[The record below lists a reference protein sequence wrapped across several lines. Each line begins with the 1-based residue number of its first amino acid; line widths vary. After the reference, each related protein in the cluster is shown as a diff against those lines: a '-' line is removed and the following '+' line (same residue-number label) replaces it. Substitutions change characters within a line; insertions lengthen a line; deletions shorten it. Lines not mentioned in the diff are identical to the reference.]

1 MNFSE
6 LFIRRP
12 IMTLLLTISI
22 TAFGIQVFRQLP
34 VNDLPSV
41 DYPVIQVSVTYPGAS
56 PETMANTCATP
67 LEKQFLQIP
76 GLDLVTSTNQT
87 GQSTLVLQFSLDK
100 SLGDA
105 ATDVQAAISR
115 AQGFLPT
122 DLPQPPSFQKTNP
135 NDQPIFYIALV
146 SDTMTEG
153 DLYDYGNTQLG
164 QQIAIINGVSQV
176 QVYGARSAIRI
187 KVRVNQLSSLG
198 LTMTDVTSA
207 VGQSTAY
214 LGAGQLDGKNRTY
227 LLFPNGQLSTPQ
239 QYENVIIARP
249 SGQPV
254 YLKDVAT
261 VVKTVEDE
269 RINRNF
275 WARDYGEAPAEVVL
289 AVSRQAGANAVEVAQ
304 KVKDLLPAFRQQL
317 PGSVQLIPL
326 YDRSKTIIANAEDV
340 EHTLLIAFILVVIVI
355 FAFLSRAADTFIPVV
370 ALPLSMLVTFLV
382 MGALNFSLNNLTLMA
397 LTLAIGFLVDDAIVF
412 LENTV
417 RLMESGLKPMEAAIN
432 SARQITFTIIAMT
445 VSLAVVFLPLV
456 MVTGIIGRIFRE
468 FSVTI
473 IVAIFASGIVSIT
486 LTPMMCSRI
495 LGPRGEGNRTWMERT
510 VGNFFKRVTAGYGRS
525 LYFFLHHRWISAVT
539 WVGCFALTVWV
550 FGLLP
555 KTFIPAG
562 DSGFIRGV
570 VLCQEGISP
579 DRIKVL
585 QKEVDAILRKNPAV
599 NETFTLAGFS
609 QGLPSNQML
618 ALAFLKEVSQRPP
631 ITQVIAQLDQ
641 QLSQIPGIIPLLRP
655 DPVLQISTGA
665 TKNNQGQYAFAISGT
680 DAAQVYQVAQQMI
693 AKCRQFPGFAAVS
706 SDYFANTPVLNV
718 NLNELQL
725 QSYGLSN
732 LNVEQ
737 LLKNAYSQNYTYLIK
752 TPIDQYKVIVE
763 AADRERSEP
772 SDVNRLYFK
781 PAGAQNIV
789 PNQTVTDP
797 QASVGRLS
805 VNHINQFPSVTLYF
819 NLKPGAA
826 TGDATQF
833 IQRTAAAVLPPT
845 IRGQLQG
852 EAQTFADTFS
862 QLGVLLFVAV
872 FIMYVILGIL
882 YESWFHPITVLSSLP
897 VAAVGGLLTLLCFHS
912 ELSLYSY
919 IGMFMLIGIVKKNG
933 IMMVDFAVEQRR
945 AGKTPVEAVHEASIE
960 RFRPI
965 IMTTLAALMGAI
977 PIAVGLG
984 ADGASRQPLGL
995 ILVGGL
1001 VVSQLI
1007 TLYVTPALYLY
1018 MESLQK
1024 NLNHLYDK
1032 LVKFRHGNPSDLA
1045 AAHR

>member
-1 MNFSE
+1 MNFSA

-12 IMTLLLTISI
+12 IMTLLLTISV
-22 TAFGIQVFRQLP
+22 TAFGIQVFRQLA
-34 VNDLPSV
+34 VNDLPAV

-115 AQGFLPT
+115 AQGYLPT
-122 DLPQPPSFQKTNP
+122 DLPQPPSFTKTNP
-135 NDQPIFYIALV
+135 NDQAIFYIALV
-146 SDTMTEG
+146 SDTMREG
-153 DLYDYGNTQLG
+153 DLFDYGNTNLG
-164 QQIAIINGVSQV
+164 QQIAILNGVSQV
-176 QVYGARSAIRI
+176 QVYGARTAIRI
-187 KVRVNQLSSLG
+187 KVQVNKLSSLG
-198 LTMTDVTSA
+198 LTMTDVTNA
-207 VGQSTAY
+207 VNQSTAY
-214 LGAGQLDGKNRTY
+214 LGAGQFDGKDRTY
-227 LLFPNGQLSTPQ
+227 LLYANGQLTTPQ
-239 QYENVIIARP
+239 EYENVIIARP
-249 SGQPV
+249 NGQPV
-254 YLKDVAT
+254 YLKDVAK

-269 RINRNF
+269 RISRNF
-275 WARDYGEAPAEVVL
+275 WAREYGEAPAEVVL
-289 AVSRQAGANAVEVAQ
+289 AIYRQAGANAVEVAQ
-304 KVKDLLPAFRQQL
+304 KIKDLLPFFRAQI
-317 PGSVQLIPL
+317 PGSVQMIPL
-326 YDRSKTIIANAEDV
+326 YDRSKTIVTNADEV
-340 EHTLLIAFILVVIVI
+340 EHTLLIAFALVVIVI
-355 FAFLSRAADTFIPVV
+355 FAFLGRATDTLIPVV
-370 ALPLSMLVTFLV
+370 ALPLSMLITFLV
-382 MGALNFSLNNLTLMA
+382 MGMLNFSLNNLTLMA
-397 LTLAIGFLVDDAIVF
+397 LTLSIGFLVDDAIVF

-417 RLMESGLKPMEAAIN
+417 RLMESGQNPMQAAMN
-432 SARQITFTIIAMT
+432 SARQITFTIVAMT

-486 LTPMMCSRI
+486 LTPMMCSRV
-495 LGPRGEGNRTWMERT
+495 LGPRAHDDRTWMERT
-510 VGNFFKRVTAGYGRS
+510 VGHWFKRVTGLYGRS

-539 WVGCFALTVWV
+539 WVGCFALTIWV

-562 DSGFIRGV
+562 DSSFIRGILV
-570 VLCQEGISP
+570 CQEGISP
-579 DRIKVL
+579 DRIKQL
-585 QKEVDAILRKNPAV
+585 QKQVDVVLRSNPAV
-599 NETFTLAGFS
+599 NESFTLAGFS

-618 ALAFLKEVSQRPP
+618 ALAFLKDPSQRPP
-631 ITQVIAQLDQ
+631 ITKVVSELSRAIA
-641 QLSQIPGIIPLLRP
+641 QIPGIIPLMRP

-665 TKNNQGQYAFAISGT
+665 TKNNQGQYAFAISGV
-680 DAAQVYQVAQQMI
+680 DADQVYQSAMQMME
-693 AKCRQFPGFAAVS
+693 KCRQYPGFATVS
-706 SDYFANTPVLNV
+706 SDYFNTPVLGV
-718 NLNELQL
+718 DLNELQL
-725 QSYGLSN
+725 QSYGLNN

-752 TPIDQYKVIVE
+752 TPVDQYKVIVE
-763 AADRERSEP
+763 AEDQQRSDP
-772 SDVNRLYFK
+772 NDINRLYFK
-781 PAGAQNIV
+781 PSGTAQII
-789 PNQTVTDP
+789 PNQTVTDS
-797 QASVGRLS
+797 QASRGRLS

-819 NLKPGAA
+819 NLKPGFA
-826 TGDATQF
+826 TGDATEF
-833 IQRTAAAVLPPT
+833 IERTANEVLPPT
-845 IRGQLQG
+845 IRGELQG
-852 EAQTFADTFS
+852 EAQTFNETFS

-897 VAAVGGLLTLLCFHS
+897 VAAVGGLFTLLLFHS

-945 AGKTPVEAVHEASIE
+945 AGKTPVEAVHEASVE

-977 PIAVGLG
+977 PIAVGFG
-984 ADGASRQPLGL
+984 ADAESRRPLGL

-1018 MESLQK
+1018 LEGIQEWTSMIYAKIRPKHELEP
-1024 NLNHLYDK
+1024 
-1032 LVKFRHGNPSDLA
+1032 HGV
-1045 AAHR
+1045 HG

>member
-12 IMTLLLTISI
+12 IMTLLLTITV
-22 TAFGIQVFRQLP
+22 TAFGIQVFQQLP
-34 VNDLPSV
+34 VNDLPAV
-41 DYPVIQVSVTYPGAS
+41 DYPVIQVNVTYPGAS

-76 GLDLVTSTNQT
+76 GLDLVTSTSQT

-187 KVRVNQLSSLG
+187 KVQVNKLSSLG
-198 LTMTDVTSA
+198 LTMTDVTNA

-214 LGAGQLDGKNRTY
+214 LGAGQLDGKTRTY
-227 LLFPNGQLSTPQ
+227 LLFPNGQLSSPQ
-239 QYENVIIARP
+239 EYDNVIIARP
-249 SGQPV
+249 NGQPV

-269 RINRNF
+269 RISRNF

-289 AVSRQAGANAVEVAQ
+289 AVSRQAGANAVVVAQ
-304 KVKDLLPAFRQQL
+304 KVKDLLPGFRQQL

-326 YDRSKTIIANAEDV
+326 YDRSKTIVANADDV
-340 EHTLLIAFILVVIVI
+340 EHTLLIAFTLVVIVI
-355 FAFLSRAADTFIPVV
+355 FAFLGRAADTLIPVV
-370 ALPLSMLVTFLV
+370 ALPLSMLITFLV

-417 RLMESGLKPMEAAIN
+417 RLMETGQKPMEAAVN

-486 LTPMMCSRI
+486 LTPMMCSRV
-495 LGPRGEGNRTWMERT
+495 LGARGHGDRTWVERT
-510 VGNFFKRVTAGYGRS
+510 VGELFKKITAVYGRS
-525 LYFFLHHRWISAVT
+525 LYFFLHHRWISALT
-539 WVGCFALTVWV
+539 WIGCFALTIWV

-570 VLCQEGISP
+570 ILCQEGISP
-579 DRIKVL
+579 DRIKAL
-585 QKEVDAILRKNPAV
+585 QKEVDGILRKNPAV
-599 NETFTLAGFS
+599 NESFTLAGFS
-609 QGLPSNQML
+609 QGFPSNQML
-618 ALAFLKEVSQRPP
+618 ALAFLKDVSQRPP
-631 ITQVIAQLDQ
+631 ITQVIAQLAQ

-665 TKNNQGQYAFAISGT
+665 TKNNQGQYAFSISGV
-680 DAAQVYQVAQQMI
+680 DANQVYQAAQQMI
-693 AKCRQFPGFAAVS
+693 AKCRQFPGFATVS
-706 SDYFANTPVLNV
+706 SDYFANTPMLGV
-718 NLNELQL
+718 NLNQLQL

-732 LNVEQ
+732 ANVEQ

-763 AADRERSEP
+763 AEDKQRSEP
-772 SDVNRLYFK
+772 ADINRLYFK
-781 PAGAQNIV
+781 PAGGQNII

-797 QASVGRLS
+797 RALVGRLS
-805 VNHINQFPSVTLYF
+805 VNHINQFPAVTLYF

-833 IQRTAAAVLPPT
+833 IQRAAAEVLPPT

-852 EAQTFADTFS
+852 EAQTFSQTFS

-897 VAAVGGLLTLLCFHS
+897 VAAVGGLLTLLLFHS

-977 PIAVGLG
+977 PIAVGFG

-1001 VVSQLI
+1001 VVSQLL

-1018 MESLQK
+1018 MEDLQEK
-1024 NLNHLYDK
+1024 LNYLYAKVVKSRQGK
-1032 LVKFRHGNPSDLA
+1032 LAPA
-1045 AAHR
+1045 Q

>member
-6 LFIRRP
+6 PFIRRP
-12 IMTLLLTISI
+12 IMTLLLTITI
-22 TAFGIQVFRQLP
+22 VAFGIQVFRQLP

-87 GQSTLVLQFSLDK
+87 GTSTLVLQFSLDK

-122 DLPQPPSFQKTNP
+122 DLPQPPSFTKTNP

-146 SDTMTEG
+146 SDTMREG
-153 DLYDYGNTQLG
+153 DLFDCGNTNLG

-176 QVYGARSAIRI
+176 QVYGARTAIRV
-187 KVRVNQLSSLG
+187 KVQVNKLSSLG
-198 LTMTDVTSA
+198 LTMTDVTNA
-207 VGQSTAY
+207 VFQSTAY
-214 LGAGQLDGKNRTY
+214 LGAGQFDGKDRTY
-227 LLFPNGQLSTPQ
+227 LLFPNGQRTTPQ
-239 QYENVIIARP
+239 QYENVIIAQP
-249 SGQPV
+249 NGQPV
-254 YLKDVAT
+254 YLKDVAK

-275 WARDYGEAPAEVVL
+275 WARNYGEAPGEIVL
-289 AVSRQAGANAVEVAQ
+289 AISRQAGANAVEVANRI
-304 KVKDLLPAFRQQL
+304 KGLLPTFRAQL
-317 PGSVQLIPL
+317 PGSVQMIPL
-326 YDRSKTIIANAEDV
+326 YDRSKTIIANADEV
-340 EHTLLIAFILVVIVI
+340 EHTLLIAFFLVVVVI
-355 FAFLSRAADTFIPVV
+355 FAFLGRATDTFIPIV
-370 ALPLSMLVTFLV
+370 ALPLSMLITFLV
-382 MGALNFSLNNLTLMA
+382 MGALNFSINNLTLMA

-417 RLMESGLKPMEAAIN
+417 RLMEAGQNPMQAALN

-445 VSLAVVFLPLV
+445 ISLAVVFLPLV

-473 IVAIFASGIVSIT
+473 IVAIFASGLVSIT
-486 LTPMMCSRI
+486 LTPMMCSRV
-495 LGPRGEGNRTWMERT
+495 LGPRSKGDRTWMERN
-510 VGNFFKRVTAGYGRS
+510 VGNLIKQITAIYGRS
-525 LYFFLHHRWISAVT
+525 LYFFLHHRWVSALT
-539 WVGCFALTVWV
+539 WIGCFALTIWV

-555 KTFIPAG
+555 KTFIPSG
-562 DSGFIRGV
+562 DSGFIRGL

-579 DRIKVL
+579 DRIKAL
-585 QKEVDAILRKNPAV
+585 QKEVDAVLRQNPAV
-599 NETFTLAGFS
+599 NESFTLAGFS

-618 ALAFLKEVSQRPP
+618 ALAFLKDVSQRPP
-631 ITQVIAQLDQ
+631 ITRVVAQLTQ
-641 QLSQIPGIIPLLRP
+641 QISQIPGIIPLMRP

-665 TKNNQGQYAFAISGT
+665 TKNNQGQYAYAISGV
-680 DAAQVYQVAQQMI
+680 DANEVYQSAQQMM
-693 AKCRQFPGFAAVS
+693 AKCRQFPGFATVS
-706 SDYFANTPVLNV
+706 SDYFANTPMLGV

-725 QSYGLSN
+725 QSYGLTN
-732 LNVEQ
+732 FNVEQ

-752 TPIDQYKVIVE
+752 TPVDQYKVIVE
-763 AADRERSEP
+763 AEDKQRSEP
-772 SDVNRLYFK
+772 TDVGRLYFK
-781 PAGAQNIV
+781 PSGAQTII

-797 QASVGRLS
+797 QASVGRLA

-826 TGDATQF
+826 TGDATAF
-833 IQRTAAAVLPPT
+833 IQKTAAEVLPPT

-852 EAQTFADTFS
+852 EAQTFNETFS

-897 VAAVGGLLTLLCFHS
+897 VAAVGGLLTLLLFHS

-945 AGKTPVEAVHEASIE
+945 AGKSPVEAVHEASVE

-977 PIAVGLG
+977 PIAVGFG
-984 ADGASRQPLGL
+984 ADAESRRPLGL

-1001 VVSQLI
+1001 IVSQLI

-1018 MESLQK
+1018 LEAIQEWTSK
-1024 NLNHLYDK
+1024 LYAK
-1032 LVKFRHGNPSDLA
+1032 IRPRHEPEPQRVHG
-1045 AAHR
+1045 

>member
-12 IMTLLLTISI
+12 IMTLLLTITV
-22 TAFGIQVFRQLP
+22 TAFGIQVFQQLP
-34 VNDLPSV
+34 VNDLPAV
-41 DYPVIQVSVTYPGAS
+41 DYPVIQVNVTYPGAS

-76 GLDLVTSTNQT
+76 GLDLVTSTSQT

-187 KVRVNQLSSLG
+187 KVQVNKLSSLG
-198 LTMTDVTSA
+198 LTMTDVTNA
-207 VGQSTAY
+207 VSQSTAY
-214 LGAGQLDGKNRTY
+214 LGAGQLDGKTRTY
-227 LLFPNGQLSTPQ
+227 LLFPNGQLSSPQ
-239 QYENVIIARP
+239 EYENVIIARP
-249 SGQPV
+249 NGQPV

-269 RINRNF
+269 RISRNF

-289 AVSRQAGANAVEVAQ
+289 AVSRQAGANAVVVAQ

-326 YDRSKTIIANAEDV
+326 YDRSKTIVANADDV
-340 EHTLLIAFILVVIVI
+340 EHTLLIAFTLVVIVI
-355 FAFLSRAADTFIPVV
+355 FAFLGRATDTLIPVV
-370 ALPLSMLVTFLV
+370 ALPLSMLITFLV

-417 RLMESGLKPMEAAIN
+417 RLMETGQNPMEAALN

-486 LTPMMCSRI
+486 LTPMMCSRV
-495 LGPRGEGNRTWMERT
+495 LGARGHGDRTWMERT
-510 VGNFFKRVTAGYGRS
+510 VGELFKKITAVYGGS
-525 LYFFLHHRWISAVT
+525 LYFFLHHRWISALT
-539 WVGCFALTVWV
+539 WIGCFALTIWV

-570 VLCQEGISP
+570 ILCQEGISP
-579 DRIKVL
+579 DRIKAL
-585 QKEVDAILRKNPAV
+585 QKEVDGILRKNPAV
-599 NETFTLAGFS
+599 NESFTLAGFS
-609 QGLPSNQML
+609 QGFPSNQML
-618 ALAFLKEVSQRPP
+618 ALAFLKDVSQRPP
-631 ITQVIAQLDQ
+631 ITQVIAQLAQ

-665 TKNNQGQYAFAISGT
+665 TKNNQGQYAFSISGVN
-680 DAAQVYQVAQQMI
+680 ASQVYQAAQQMI
-693 AKCRQFPGFAAVS
+693 AKCRQFPGFATVS
-706 SDYFANTPVLNV
+706 SDYFANTPMLGV
-718 NLNELQL
+718 NLNQLQL

-732 LNVEQ
+732 ANVEQ

-763 AADRERSEP
+763 AEDKQRSEP
-772 SDVNRLYFK
+772 ADINRLYFK
-781 PAGAQNIV
+781 PAGGQNII

-797 QASVGRLS
+797 RALVGRLS
-805 VNHINQFPSVTLYF
+805 VNHINQFPAVTLYF

-833 IQRTAAAVLPPT
+833 IQRAAAEVLPPT

-852 EAQTFADTFS
+852 EAQTFSQTFS
-862 QLGVLLFVAV
+862 QLGVLLLVAV

-897 VAAVGGLLTLLCFHS
+897 VAAVGGLLTLLLFHS

-977 PIAVGLG
+977 PIAVGFG

-1018 MESLQK
+1018 MEDLQEK
-1024 NLNHLYDK
+1024 LNYLYAKVVKSRQGK
-1032 LVKFRHGNPSDLA
+1032 LAPA
-1045 AAHR
+1045 Q

>member
-1 MNFSE
+1 MNVSE
-6 LFIRRP
+6 LCIRRP
-12 IMTLLLTISI
+12 IMTLLLTITV

-34 VNDLPSV
+34 VNDLPAV

-56 PETMANTCATP
+56 PDTMANTCATP

-76 GLDLVTSTNQT
+76 GLELVTSTSQT

-115 AQGFLPT
+115 AAGFLPA

-176 QVYGARSAIRI
+176 QVYGARTAIRI
-187 KVRVNQLSSLG
+187 KVDVNKLSSVG
-198 LTMTDVTSA
+198 LTMTDVTNA
-207 VGQSTAY
+207 VAQSTSY
-214 LGAGQLDGKNRTY
+214 LGAGQFDGKNRTY
-227 LLFPNGQLSTPQ
+227 LLYPNGQRETAAE
-239 QYENVIIARP
+239 YDNVIIAQPNGRP
-249 SGQPV
+249 I
-254 YLKDVAT
+254 YLKNVAT
-261 VVKTVEDE
+261 VVKSVQDE
-269 RINRNF
+269 RISRNF

-304 KVKDLLPAFRQQL
+304 RVKDLLPSFRQQL

-326 YDRSKTIIANAEDV
+326 YDRSKTILANAEDV
-340 EHTLLIAFILVVIVI
+340 EHTLLIAFTLVVIVI
-355 FAFLSRAADTFIPVV
+355 FVFLGRATDTFIPAV
-370 ALPLSMLVTFLV
+370 ALPLSMLITFLV

-417 RLMESGLKPMEAAIN
+417 RLIESGQKPMEAAVN
-432 SARQITFTIIAMT
+432 SANQITFTIVAMT

-456 MVTGIIGRIFRE
+456 MVSGLIGRIFRE

-486 LTPMMCSRI
+486 LTPMMCSRT
-495 LGPRGEGNRTWMERT
+495 LGERGHGRQTWMERN
-510 VGNFFKRVTAGYGRS
+510 VGNLFKKITGIYGRS
-525 LYFFLHHRWISAVT
+525 LYFFLHHRWISALT
-539 WVGCFALTVWV
+539 WVGCLALTIWV

-562 DSGFIRGV
+562 DSSFVRGIL
-570 VLCQEGISP
+570 LCQQGISP
-579 DRIKVL
+579 DRIKQL
-585 QKEVDAILRKNPAV
+585 QKEVDAVIRKNPAV
-599 NETFTLAGFS
+599 AETFTLAGFS
-609 QGLPSNQML
+609 QGFSSNQML
-618 ALAFLKEVSQRPP
+618 ALAFLKDVGQRPP
-631 ITQVIAQLDQ
+631 ITQVVAELSR
-641 QLSQIPGIIPLLRP
+641 QLSQIPGIIPLMRP

-665 TKNNQGQYAFAISGT
+665 TKNNQGQYAFSISGVN
-680 DAAQVYQVAQQMI
+680 AKQVYQVAQQMM
-693 AKCRQFPGFAAVS
+693 AKCRQYPGFATVS
-706 SDYFANTPVLNV
+706 SDYFADTPQLSV
-718 NLNELQL
+718 NLNDLQM
-725 QSYGLSN
+725 QSYGLTN
-732 LNVEQ
+732 VNVEQ
-737 LLKNAYSQNYTYLIK
+737 LLKSAYSQNYAYLIK
-752 TPIDQYKVIVE
+752 TPIDQYQVIVE
-763 AADRERSEP
+763 AEDKQRAEP
-772 SDVNRLYFK
+772 TDLNRLYFK
-781 PAGAQNIV
+781 PSAGQNII

-797 QASVGRLS
+797 QAGVGRLT
-805 VNHINQFPSVTLYF
+805 VNHLNQFPSVTIYF

-833 IQRTAAAVLPPT
+833 IQRTAAEILPPT

-852 EAQTFADTFS
+852 EAQTFATTFAE
-862 QLGVLLFVAV
+862 LGPLLFVAV

-897 VAAVGGLLTLLCFHS
+897 VAAVGGLLTLLLFHS

-933 IMMVDFAVEQRR
+933 IMMVDFAVEQREM
-945 AGKTPVEAVHEASIE
+945 GKGPVEAVHEASIE

-977 PIAVGLG
+977 PIALGFG
-984 ADGASRQPLGL
+984 ADGASRRPLGL

-1001 VVSQLI
+1001 IVSQLI
-1007 TLYVTPALYLY
+1007 TLYVTPAIYLYLEDLQEWVDHLY
-1018 MESLQK
+1018 ARLKTPQERKESLAEA
-1024 NLNHLYDK
+1024 
-1032 LVKFRHGNPSDLA
+1032 R
-1045 AAHR
+1045 

>member
-12 IMTLLLTISI
+12 IMTLLLTIS
-22 TAFGIQVFRQLP
+22 TTVFGIQVFRQLP
-34 VNDLPSV
+34 VNDLPAV

-122 DLPQPPSFQKTNP
+122 DLPQPPSFTKTNP

-146 SDTMTEG
+146 SDTMREG
-153 DLYDYGNTQLG
+153 DLFDYGNTNLG

-176 QVYGARSAIRI
+176 QVYGARTAIRV
-187 KVRVNQLSSLG
+187 KVQVNKLSSLG
-198 LTMTDVTSA
+198 LTMTDVSNA

-214 LGAGQLDGKNRTY
+214 LGAGQFDGKDRTY
-227 LLFPNGQLSTPQ
+227 LLFPNGQLTTPQ

-249 SGQPV
+249 NGQPV
-254 YLKDVAT
+254 YLKDVAR
-261 VVKTVEDE
+261 VVKSVEDE
-269 RINRNF
+269 RISRNF

-289 AVSRQAGANAVEVAQ
+289 AVSRQAGANAVEVA
-304 KVKDLLPAFRQQL
+304 KKIKDLLPHFRAQI

-326 YDRSKTIIANAEDV
+326 YDRSKTIITNAEEV
-340 EHTLLIAFILVVIVI
+340 EHTLLIAFVLVVIVI
-355 FAFLSRAADTFIPVV
+355 FAFLGRVTDTLIPVV
-370 ALPLSMLVTFLV
+370 ALPLSMLITFLV

-417 RLMESGLKPMEAAIN
+417 RLMESGQQPMQAALN
-432 SARQITFTIIAMT
+432 SARQITFTIVAMT

-456 MVTGIIGRIFRE
+456 LVTGIIGRIFRE

-486 LTPMMCSRI
+486 LTPMMCSRV
-495 LGPRGEGNRTWMERT
+495 LGPRSHDERTWMERT
-510 VGNFFKRVTAGYGRS
+510 VGHLFKRITVVYGRS
-525 LYFFLHHRWISAVT
+525 LYFFLHHRWISTIT
-539 WVGCFALTVWV
+539 WAACFGLTIWV

-562 DSGFIRGV
+562 DSSFIRGV
-570 VLCQEGISP
+570 LICQP
-579 DRIKVL
+579 
-585 QKEVDAILRKNPAV
+585 
-599 NETFTLAGFS
+599 
-609 QGLPSNQML
+609 
-618 ALAFLKEVSQRPP
+618 SQRPP
-631 ITQVIAQLDQ
+631 ITKVVSELSQQIA
-641 QLSQIPGIIPLLRP
+641 QIPGIIPLMRP

-665 TKNNQGQYAFAISGT
+665 TKNNQGQYAFAISGV
-680 DAAQVYQVAQQMI
+680 DATQVYRSALQMME
-693 AKCRQFPGFAAVS
+693 KCRQYPGFATVS
-706 SDYFANTPVLNV
+706 SDYFANTPVLGV
-718 NLNELQL
+718 DLNELQL
-725 QSYGLSN
+725 QSYGLN
-732 LNVEQ
+732 NVNVEQ

-752 TPIDQYKVIVE
+752 TPVDQYKVIVE
-763 AADRERSEP
+763 AEDKQRSEP
-772 SDVNRLYFK
+772 TDLNRLYFK
-781 PAGAQNIV
+781 PTGTGQII
-789 PNQTVTDP
+789 PNETVTDP
-797 QASVGRLS
+797 QALVGRLS

-826 TGDATQF
+826 TGDATEF
-833 IQRTAAAVLPPT
+833 IERTAAEVLPPT

-852 EAQTFADTFS
+852 EAQTFNETFS

-897 VAAVGGLLTLLCFHS
+897 VATVGGLFTLLIFHS
-912 ELSLYSY
+912 DLSLYSY

-945 AGKTPVEAVHEASIE
+945 AGKTPIEAVHEASVE
-960 RFRPI
+960 RLRPI

-977 PIAVGLG
+977 PIAVGFG
-984 ADGASRQPLGL
+984 ADAESRRPLGL

-1018 MESLQK
+1018 LETIQEWTSRVYGRLRPKHNAQ
-1024 NLNHLYDK
+1024 
-1032 LVKFRHGNPSDLA
+1032 LA
-1045 AAHR
+1045 QAG

>member
-12 IMTLLLTISI
+12 IMTLLLTITV
-22 TAFGIQVFRQLP
+22 TAFGIQVFQQLP
-34 VNDLPSV
+34 VNDLPAV
-41 DYPVIQVSVTYPGAS
+41 DYPVIQVNVTYPGAS

-76 GLDLVTSTNQT
+76 GLDLVTSTSQT

-187 KVRVNQLSSLG
+187 KVQVNKLSSLG
-198 LTMTDVTSA
+198 LTMTDVTNA
-207 VGQSTAY
+207 VAQSTAY
-214 LGAGQLDGKNRTY
+214 LGAGQLDGKTRTY
-227 LLFPNGQLSTPQ
+227 LLFPNGQLSSPQ
-239 QYENVIIARP
+239 EYDNVIIARP
-249 SGQPV
+249 NGQPV

-269 RINRNF
+269 RISRNF

-289 AVSRQAGANAVEVAQ
+289 AVSRQAGANAVVVAQ

-326 YDRSKTIIANAEDV
+326 YDRSKTIVANADDV
-340 EHTLLIAFILVVIVI
+340 EHTLLIAFTLVVIVI
-355 FAFLSRAADTFIPVV
+355 FVFLGRATDTLIPVV
-370 ALPLSMLVTFLV
+370 ALPLSMLITFLV

-417 RLMESGLKPMEAAIN
+417 RLMETGQKPMEAAVN

-486 LTPMMCSRI
+486 LTPMMCSRV
-495 LGPRGEGNRTWMERT
+495 LGARGHGDRTWVERT
-510 VGNFFKRVTAGYGRS
+510 VGELFKKITAVYGRS
-525 LYFFLHHRWISAVT
+525 LYFFLHHRWISALT
-539 WVGCFALTVWV
+539 WIGCFALTIWV

-570 VLCQEGISP
+570 ILCQEGISP
-579 DRIKVL
+579 DRIKAL
-585 QKEVDAILRKNPAV
+585 QKEVDGILRKNPAV
-599 NETFTLAGFS
+599 NESFTLAGFS
-609 QGLPSNQML
+609 QGFPSNQML
-618 ALAFLKEVSQRPP
+618 ALAFLKDVSQRPP
-631 ITQVIAQLDQ
+631 ITQVIAQLAQ

-665 TKNNQGQYAFAISGT
+665 TKNNQGQYAFSISGV
-680 DAAQVYQVAQQMI
+680 DANQVYQAAQQMI
-693 AKCRQFPGFAAVS
+693 AKCRQFPGFATVS
-706 SDYFANTPVLNV
+706 SDYFANTPMLGV
-718 NLNELQL
+718 NLNQLQL

-732 LNVEQ
+732 ANVEQ

-763 AADRERSEP
+763 AEDKQRSEP
-772 SDVNRLYFK
+772 ADINRLYFK
-781 PAGAQNIV
+781 PAGGQNII

-797 QASVGRLS
+797 RALVGRLS
-805 VNHINQFPSVTLYF
+805 VNHINQFPAVTLYF

-833 IQRTAAAVLPPT
+833 IQRAAAEVLPPT

-852 EAQTFADTFS
+852 EAQTFSQTFS

-897 VAAVGGLLTLLCFHS
+897 VAAVGGLLTLLLFHS

-977 PIAVGLG
+977 PIAV
-984 ADGASRQPLGL
+984 
-995 ILVGGL
+995 
-1001 VVSQLI
+1001 
-1007 TLYVTPALYLY
+1007 
-1018 MESLQK
+1018 
-1024 NLNHLYDK
+1024 
-1032 LVKFRHGNPSDLA
+1032 
-1045 AAHR
+1045 

>member
-1 MNFSE
+1 MNVSE
-6 LFIRRP
+6 LCIRRP
-12 IMTLLLTISI
+12 IMTLLLTISV
-22 TAFGIQVFRQLP
+22 TLFGIQVFRQLP
-34 VNDLPSV
+34 VNDLPAV

-56 PETMANTCATP
+56 PETMANTVATP

-122 DLPQPPSFQKTNP
+122 DLPQPPSFTKTNP

-146 SDTMTEG
+146 SDTLTEG
-153 DLYDYGNTQLG
+153 ALFDYGNTELG
-164 QQIAIINGVSQV
+164 QQIAIVNGVSQV
-176 QVYGARSAIRI
+176 NVYGARSAIRI
-187 KVRVNQLSSLG
+187 KVDVNKISSLG
-198 LTMTDVTSA
+198 LTMTDVTNA

-214 LGAGQLDGKNRTY
+214 QGAGQFDGKYRTY
-227 LLFPNGQLSTPQ
+227 LLRPNGQRTTAG

-249 SGQPV
+249 NGQPV
-254 YLKDVAT
+254 YLKDVAN
-261 VVKTVEDE
+261 VVQSVEDE

-275 WARDYGEAPAEVVL
+275 WAREYGEAGAEVVL

-304 KVKDLLPAFRQQL
+304 RIKDLLPRFQTQL
-317 PGSVQLIPL
+317 PGSVKMIPL
-326 YDRSKTIIANAEDV
+326 YDRSKTILANAEDV
-340 EHTLLIAFILVVIVI
+340 EHTLLIAFSLVVLVI
-355 FAFLSRAADTFIPVV
+355 FVFLGRASDTFIPIV
-370 ALPLSMLVTFLV
+370 ALPLSMLITFLV

-417 RLMESGLKPMEAAIN
+417 RLMESGQKPLEAAVN
-432 SARQITFTIIAMT
+432 SAKQITFTIIAMT

-473 IVAIFASGIVSIT
+473 IVAIFASGLVSIT

-495 LGPRGEGNRTWMERT
+495 LGERGEHDKTWMERN
-510 VGNFFKRVTAGYGRS
+510 VSHLIRRISHAYGRS

-539 WVGCFALTVWV
+539 WVGCLALTVWV

-562 DSGFIRGV
+562 DSSFIRGII
-570 VLCQEGISP
+570 LGPEGISP
-579 DRIKVL
+579 ARFREI
-585 QKEVDAILRKNPAV
+585 QSQVDQVLRKNPAV
-599 NETFTLAGFS
+599 DETFTLSGFS
-609 QGLPSNQML
+609 KGFSSNQML
-618 ALAFLKEVSQRPP
+618 ALAFLKDPSQRPP
-631 ITQVIAQLDQ
+631 ISVVVGQLIH
-641 QLSQIPGIIPLLRP
+641 QLGQIPGIIPLVRP

-665 TKNNQGQYAFAISGT
+665 TKNSQGQYAFSISGV
-680 DAAQVYQVAQQMI
+680 DAQQVYAAGAQMI
-693 AKCRQFPGFAAVS
+693 AKCRQFAGFQSVS
-706 SDYFANTPVLNV
+706 SDYFANTPLIGI

-725 QSYGLSN
+725 QSYGLN
-732 LNVEQ
+732 NVDVER

-752 TPIDQYKVIVE
+752 TPIDQYQVIVE
-763 AADRERSEP
+763 ANDKQRSEP
-772 SDVNRLYFK
+772 GDIDELYYK
-781 PAGAQNIV
+781 ASNGQVII
-789 PNQTVTDP
+789 PNETVTDP
-797 QASVGRLS
+797 KAQVGMLS
-805 VNHINQFPSVTLYF
+805 VNHLNQFPAVTLYF
-819 NLKPGAA
+819 NLKPGVS
-826 TGDATQF
+826 TGDATKF
-833 IQRTAAAVLPPT
+833 ITRTAAEVLSPT
-845 IRGQLQG
+845 IRGALQG
-852 EAQTFADTFS
+852 EAQTFSETFA
-862 QLGVLLFVAV
+862 QLGVLLLVAV

-897 VAAVGGLLTLLCFHS
+897 VAAVGGLLTLMLFGS

-933 IMMVDFAVEQRR
+933 IMMVDFAVEQQRL
-945 AGKTPVEAVHEASIE
+945 GKNSVEAVHEASIE

-977 PIAVGLG
+977 PIALGFG
-984 ADGASRQPLGL
+984 ADGASRRPLGL

-1007 TLYVTPALYLY
+1007 TLYVTPAIYLY
-1018 MESLQK
+1018 FEDVQEWVDRQYARIKNRQK
-1024 NLNHLYDK
+1024 RNS
-1032 LVKFRHGNPSDLA
+1032 RLA
-1045 AAHR
+1045 AAH

>member
-22 TAFGIQVFRQLP
+22 TVFGIQVFRQLP
-34 VNDLPSV
+34 VNDLPAV

-76 GLDLVTSTNQT
+76 GLDIVTSTNQT

-187 KVRVNQLSSLG
+187 KVQVNQLSSLG
-198 LTMTDVTSA
+198 LTMTDVTNA

-227 LLFPNGQLSTPQ
+227 LLFPNGQLSSPQ

-249 SGQPV
+249 NGQPV

-261 VVKTVEDE
+261 VLKTVEDE
-269 RINRNF
+269 RISRNF

-326 YDRSKTIIANAEDV
+326 YDRSKTIIANADDV
-340 EHTLLIAFILVVIVI
+340 EHTLFIAFALVVIVI
-355 FAFLSRAADTFIPVV
+355 FAFLGRAADTFIPVV

-417 RLMESGLKPMEAAIN
+417 RLMESGQKPMEAAIN

-473 IVAIFASGIVSIT
+473 IVSIFASGIVSIT

-495 LGPRGEGNRTWMERT
+495 LGPRGEGDRTWMERT
-510 VGNFFKRVTAGYGRS
+510 VGNFFKRITAVYGRS

-555 KTFIPAG
+555 KTFIPSG

-579 DRIKVL
+579 DRIKAL

-618 ALAFLKEVSQRPP
+618 ALAFLKDVSQRPP
-631 ITQVIAQLDQ
+631 ITQVIAQLTQ

-665 TKNNQGQYAFAISGT
+665 TKNNQGQYAFSISGV
-680 DAAQVYQVAQQMI
+680 DANQVYQAAQQMI

-706 SDYFANTPVLNV
+706 SDYFANTPVLGV

-725 QSYGLSN
+725 QSYGLTN

-763 AADRERSEP
+763 AEDKQRSEP
-772 SDVNRLYFK
+772 TDVNRLYFK
-781 PAGAQNIV
+781 PSGAQNII

-805 VNHINQFPSVTLYF
+805 VNHINQFPAVTLYF
-819 NLKPGAA
+819 NLKPGVA

-833 IQRTAAAVLPPT
+833 IQRTAAEVLPPT

-852 EAQTFADTFS
+852 EAQTFAQTFS

-897 VAAVGGLLTLLCFHS
+897 VAAVGGLLTLLLFHS

-945 AGKTPVEAVHEASIE
+945 AGKTPVEAVHEASVE

-977 PIAVGLG
+977 PIALGFG
-984 ADGASRQPLGL
+984 ADGASRRPLGL

-1001 VVSQLI
+1001 IVSQLI

-1018 MESLQK
+1018 MESLQEK
-1024 NLNHLYDK
+1024 LNHLYDK
-1032 LVKFRHGNPSDLA
+1032 LTRSRQGKKRELA
-1045 AAHR
+1045 AAH